1 MKVRK
6 FLRRCFLFTLI
17 DKIIHSSFLASFSKS
32 VGFRTSLRQLLWR
45 VFGPPLQHTDIFIS
59 TGVGQ
64 SNLKLPTPTSPT
76 DYTCSSTSQVATSLH
91 TDSSTTSPDSDCG
104 LEMKS
109 GPVETPSI
117 ESHPDT
123 NPSLR
128 RRKTHPPQT
137 ATTWLWLI
145 AQEICPASPF
155 FSIYHK
161 LDCTSD
167 LLCFALHA
175 IYHKIDCDWLHNDG
189 SEHRLQAVTTV
200 GS

>member
-1 MKVRK
+1 MKSNDGNSMMKSRSSTKGSAKTIRSSSKTRSRSLSSSRMKVRK

-137 ATTWLWLI
+137 ATT
-145 AQEICPASPF
+145 
-155 FSIYHK
+155 
-161 LDCTSD
+161 
-167 LLCFALHA
+167 
-175 IYHKIDCDWLHNDG
+175 
-189 SEHRLQAVTTV
+189 
-200 GS
+200 